1 MPSIRGGGEAETVAY
16 LCHTTYFRKKILK
29 MGSWRQEDT
38 LDDVAR
44 FLDPYRNRLSSVRV
58 DGIGIGH
65 NLGLYLRKKGSR
77 LNSSTLGGRVRAAR
91 ACMKTIQRRFIN
103 DKARYYQSLADDFE
117 RDGIDGLVDDVTI
130 GQLAGILY
138 EIESR
143 GRIKIEPKEKAKER
157 GVPSPDRAEALM
169 LAIGEAPCSYE
180 FIAIRGLELPK
191 LGKQAQIDALDDSV
205 RHGLK
210 FRDWGKK
217 GVGW

>member
-65 NLGLYLRKKGSR
+65 NFGLYLRKKGFPVELINVGRPCESR
-77 LNSSTLGGRVRAAR
+77 PGLHEDDPA
-91 ACMKTIQRRFIN
+91 KRFIN
-103 DKARYYQSLADDFE
+103 DKARYYQRLADDYE

-130 GQLAGILY
+130 GQLAGIL
-138 EIESR
+138 
-143 GRIKIEPKEKAKER
+143 
-157 GVPSPDRAEALM
+157 
-169 LAIGEAPCSYE
+169 
-180 FIAIRGLELPK
+180 
-191 LGKQAQIDALDDSV
+191 
-205 RHGLK
+205 
-210 FRDWGKK
+210 
-217 GVGW
+217 